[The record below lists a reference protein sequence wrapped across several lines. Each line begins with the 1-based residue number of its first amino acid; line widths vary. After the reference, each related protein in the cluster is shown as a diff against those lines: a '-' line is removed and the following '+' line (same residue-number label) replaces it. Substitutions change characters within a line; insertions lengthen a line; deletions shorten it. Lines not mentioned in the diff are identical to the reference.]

1 MIGHMELLR
10 QEEGDT
16 DDARSAAAGRLSGEP
31 YAQAAVGELTDQ
43 ELDLQRRL
51 VRESL
56 LLRSA

>member
-1 MIGHMELLR
+1 MESLHDHDSDSHEPR
-10 QEEGDT
+10 S
-16 DDARSAAAGRLSGEP
+16 DAGERLSGASYVP
-31 YAQAAVGELTDQ
+31 VSVGELTVR